1 MTELVIPANQ
11 ITRAAKGLD
20 ALISSYQ
27 NNIQLHMSD
36 GWDELVSR
44 TISEAFRNMKIVRRL
59 SKLLAEFC

>member
-27 NNIQLHMSD
+27 NTIRFHMSD
-36 GWDELVSR
+36 GWDELVSP
-44 TISEAFRNMKIVRRL
+44 TISEAFRSAKIVRRL
-59 SKLLAEFC
+59 SKVLADFC

>member
-27 NNIQLHMSD
+27 NTIQFHMSD

-44 TISEAFRNMKIVRRL
+44 TISEAFRNVKIVR
-59 SKLLAEFC
+59 LLLKVLADFR